1 MSVEHPAQ
9 YIAPYIRSLLSGL
22 MAPEGTPGRILAAW
36 FEARFDVVMSIEQL
50 AEIGPALS
58 YPKIQRKLKWDEQR
72 IEQFIRQLYIRAEVV
87 DPRLTSIEVPCDPQ
101 DTPILATLVVSGAD
115 ALVSGDRDLLELR
128 GKYPIQTPAEFVRRL

>member
-1 MSVEHPAQ
+1 MRVVLDTNV
-9 YIAPYIRSLLSGL
+9 LLSGL

-50 AEIGPALS
+50 AEIGRVLG
-58 YPKIQRKLKWDEQR
+58 YLKIHRKLKWDEQR

-87 DPRLTSIEVPCDPQ
+87 DLRSTSVEVPRDPQ
-101 DTPILATLVVSGAD
+101 DSPILAALIASGAD
-115 ALVSGDRDLLELR
+115 TLVSGDHDLLELR